1 MKKFHLYITILL
13 SGSLAFAQTP
23 PQSITKPEGQQ
34 TEYIIDANSGQT
46 TLEATDFVFFKNH
59 TFIKSGA
66 DFLARAVGDV
76 PIPYASVSFS
86 DENYVLTRT
95 YQRAM
100 PSFAPVDENDVLEQI
115 TYFDGLGRP
124 MQQVAIKASQD
135 PNDNITDIV
144 SHIGYDSYGRAEKEW
159 LPYRA
164 DGGLGSFRTDAE
176 DKTDDYYELNY
187 ADDIDPSAPNPFS
200 QKEFEP
206 SPLNRVLKQA
216 APGEDWE
223 MGSGHEI
230 RFDYQTNHAT
240 EVPLF
245 NVTTTFANGIY
256 EPTLQPSTSNY
267 GAGELYKNVTKDE
280 NWSIGND
287 HTVEEFTDK
296 RGRVL
301 LKRTYNNGSAHN
313 TFYMYDDYG
322 NLSFVVPPK
331 VTVANGIS
339 ATELDQLCYQ
349 YRYDHRNRLAEKK
362 LPGKGSANDWESIVY
377 DKLDRPIMTQDP
389 NLKAQGKWL
398 FTKYD
403 AFGRV
408 AYTGLATG
416 GTRAGEQTA
425 ADGHG
430 TQWANP
436 TGTTTIDGL
445 TVHYDGGGYPAISA
459 VTELHTVNY
468 YDGYDFARD
477 GIAKPSGA
485 ILGQTQAD
493 DVRGLPTVGK
503 VRVLTTA
510 DWITTLTAYDTKR
523 RAIFTQSENDYLSTV
538 DIVQTELDQAGKA
551 IKTETSHQKGTDP
564 AIVTVDNFEYDHA
577 ARLKRQEQE
586 LDGHTEM
593 LAHNGY
599 DGIGQLVSKEVGN
612 TEEDPLQTVDY
623 AYNIRGWLKTI
634 NEDANNDNDLF
645 DFTIKYND
653 PTSGTALF
661 NGNISQTIWATA
673 SSNNTSNPVS
683 TQYTYSYDALNRI
696 IGAKDNT
703 DNYNLGV
710 YDGSGNLT
718 GPVTYDKNG
727 NIQTLQ
733 RKGVGGTIDNLDY
746 DYLNGEASNRL
757 AKVADASGNTE
768 GFANGS
774 NTGDDYTYDANGN
787 MTTDSNKEIQ
797 SIAYNHLNLPT
808 VITQSN
814 LGVNNTIDYIYAA
827 DGTKLKKTARDYSN
841 GSGGT
846 PVVTDYAGNYVYEG
860 GNLRQFS
867 HSEGYVE
874 VNGTGDYDYVY
885 AYKDHLGTM
894 RLTYSDFNGN
904 GSIDPGTEI
913 VQERN
918 YYPFGLTHKG
928 YKSVVNGTESNF
940 KTFQS
945 RELHNDLDLR
955 WIGFKYRIHDPAIGR
970 FIQVDP
976 VADKYE
982 YNGVYN
988 FSENRVIDG
997 IDLEGLEYV
1006 TVRHYMLGDKEMMRH
1021 NTLYY
1026 TQTND
1031 EINSVGGTTRGI
1043 YRAASSGPEGTSG
1056 VKHEYIDINTGKQV
1070 QDPVW
1075 EIRQNTIASSIQYH
1089 GLYSGGGSI
1098 TDGNGNYDFSFQPID
1113 WNDAIAK
1120 RHDQDYFNATNGYDN
1135 YTGYIE
1141 DIRTYQADVD
1151 MVDRLN
1157 TYKGQRLNPFKEV
1170 NLPGVETPFR
1180 TSWSWESGDASDGQ
1194 LFVISALR
1202 DYKAWKIDN
1211 NYGSQDTFSTIG
1223 GQLKDDDLGLWAIIY
1238 ILNIARNSSSE

>member
-1 MKKFHLYITILL
+1 MKKFHLYIATLL
-13 SGSLAFAQTP
+13 LGQMALAQTP
-23 PQSITKPEGQQ
+23 TSITKPESGQ
-34 TEYIIDANSGQT
+34 TDYIIDSNSGQT
-46 TLEATDFVFFKNH
+46 NLLATDFILLKAGTH
-59 TFIKSGA
+59 IIDGA
-66 DFLARAVGDV
+66 DFLAKIDDGTFV
-76 PIPYASVSFS
+76 PYNNTIALS
-86 DENYVLTRT
+86 DENYILTRT
-95 YQRAM
+95 YQRGMTGHDPIA
-100 PSFAPVDENDVLEQI
+100 ENDVLEQVS
-115 TYFDGLGRP
+115 YFDGLGRP

-135 PNDNITDIV
+135 PNDNSTDIV
-144 SHIGYDSYGRAEKEW
+144 THIGYDAYGRAEKEW

-176 DKTDDYYELNY
+176 GKTDDYYELNY
-187 ADDIDPSAPNPFS
+187 ADDIDPSSPNPFS

-245 NVTTTFANGIY
+245 NVTTTFVNGIY

-280 NWSIGND
+280 NWSTGND

-339 ATELDQLCYQ
+339 TTELDQLCYQ
-349 YRYDHRNRLAEKK
+349 YRYDHRNRLVEKK

-416 GTRAGEQTA
+416 GTRAAEQTA

-436 TGTTTIDGL
+436 TATATTIDQ
-445 TVHYDGGGYPAISA
+445 TPVHYDTGGYPVISA
-459 VTELHTVNY
+459 ITELHTINY
-468 YDGYDFARD
+468 YDGYDTTRD
-477 GIAKPSGA
+477 GITKPSGA
-485 ILGQTQAD
+485 ILGQSQAD
-493 DVRGLPTVGK
+493 NVKGLATVTK

-510 DWITTLTAYDTKR
+510 DWITTLTAYDKKR

-538 DIVQTELDQAGKA
+538 DILQTELDHAGKA

-564 AIVTVDNFEYDHA
+564 AIVTVDRFGYDLA
-577 ARLKRQEQE
+577 ARLKKQVQE

-593 LAHNGY
+593 IAFNSY

-612 TEEDPLQTVDY
+612 TPANPLQTVDY
-623 AYNIRGWLKTI
+623 GYNVRGWLKTI

-645 DFTIKYND
+645 DFAIKYND

-661 NGNISQTIWATA
+661 NGNISQTTWATA

-683 TQYTYSYDALNRI
+683 TQYTYSYDDLNRI

-703 DNYNLGV
+703 DNYDLGV

-733 RKGVGGTIDNLDY
+733 RKGVGGTIDALDY

-757 AKVADASGNTE
+757 AKVADASGNAE
-768 GFANGS
+768 GFANGT
-774 NTGDDYTYDANGN
+774 NTGNDYTYDANGN
-787 MTTDSNKEIQ
+787 MTTDSNKDIT
-797 SIAYNHLNLPT
+797 SITYNHLNLPEQ
-808 VITQSN
+808 VTQAN
-814 LGVNNTIDYIYAA
+814 IGVNNTIDYIYAA

-846 PVVTDYAGNYVYEG
+846 PVVTDYAGNYVYENG
-860 GNLRQFS
+860 QLQFFNTP
-867 HSEGYVE
+867 EGYVTPD
-874 VNGTGDYDYVY
+874 GTGGYTYVY
-885 AYKDHLGTM
+885 NYTDHLGNI
-894 RLTYSDFNGN
+894 RLSYTDNNG
-904 GSIDPGTEI
+904 TVEI
-913 VQERN
+913 VKESN
-918 YYPFGLTHKG
+918 YYPFGLAHQG
-928 YKSVVNGTESNF
+928 YNNNVSPLGNSVAKKYMFGGKELDESLGLGTYDFGARNYNP
-940 KTFQS
+940 
-945 RELHNDLDLR
+945 ELGR
-955 WIGFKYRIHDPAIGR
+955 WMNIDPM
-970 FIQVDP
+970 
-976 VADKYE
+976 ADKYSE
-982 YNGVYN
+982 FSPYVYVVNNPLKYIDPDGKDPIDPRTGRPYETRLNYSSVIHGSVDDSRNNPDNDILRRTNSGWQRLFPRGQRGGDTGWAEGNAEFRHDLTTSLLSSGANRFIRNDLGFPSSRPHVSATEPKNPLWRDAAESGTYSFVDPTYAENN
-988 FSENRVIDG
+988 FFIDENEAQIVSVEDNFISQVTTMSRNESDEFDVSKTDKFLVEKGKIKTRTKSSFF
-997 IDLEGLEYV
+997 GLVKKTEKYRSLLV
-1006 TVRHYMLGDKEMMRH
+1006 
-1021 NTLYY
+1021 
-1026 TQTND
+1026 TQTTTVFKNN
-1031 EINSVGGTTRGI
+1031 EEHSRTVKQYSV
-1043 YRAASSGPEGTSG
+1043 E
-1056 VKHEYIDINTGKQV
+1056 Q
-1070 QDPVW
+1070 
-1075 EIRQNTIASSIQYH
+1075 
-1089 GLYSGGGSI
+1089 
-1098 TDGNGNYDFSFQPID
+1098 
-1113 WNDAIAK
+1113 
-1120 RHDQDYFNATNGYDN
+1120 
-1135 YTGYIE
+1135 
-1141 DIRTYQADVD
+1141 
-1151 MVDRLN
+1151 
-1157 TYKGQRLNPFKEV
+1157 
-1170 NLPGVETPFR
+1170 
-1180 TSWSWESGDASDGQ
+1180 
-1194 LFVISALR
+1194 
-1202 DYKAWKIDN
+1202 
-1211 NYGSQDTFSTIG
+1211 
-1223 GQLKDDDLGLWAIIY
+1223 IIK
-1238 ILNIARNSSSE
+1238 